1 MMLCVVLILAVIAA
15 AVRAGE
21 AGTNSTVDLGMC
33 GYSATCSAGGRSGVC
48 VSIGSGCCN
57 GGTATAGL
65 CPGIKEVL
73 YLNRLLHE
81 IMLYNNCFRIQRH

>member
-1 MMLCVVLILAVIAA
+1 MMLCVVFVLVVIAA
-15 AVRAGE
+15 AVSADE
-21 AGTNSTVDLGMC
+21 VGTNSTVDLGMC

-65 CPGIKEVL
+65 CPGIKGRL
-73 YLNRLLHE
+73 HLNFYCMR
-81 IMLYNNCFRIQRH
+81 